1 MDEILATSNTLIV
14 AGSET
19 TATVLSATLYY
30 VTSHPQVLN
39 KLSEEIRSTFSSE
52 QEITILSVQDLH
64 YTLAVLDE
72 SMRMYPA
79 VPTGPPRLIAK
90 GGDVILGQFVPEDVS
105 DLFLSPLDVLAEI
118 GPLNYPNREADG
130 RLCVA
135 VASVP

>member
-1 MDEILATSNTLIV
+1 MDEVLATSNTLIV

-30 VTSHPQVLN
+30 LTSHPRVLN
-39 KLSEEIRSTFSSE
+39 KLAEEIRSSFASE
-52 QEITILSVQDLH
+52 QEITILSVQKLQ

-90 GGDVILGQFVPEDVS
+90 GGDSILKQFVPEDVS
-105 DLFLSPLDVLAEI
+105 DFFFPLGSSLELVQ
-118 GPLNYPNREADG
+118 
-130 RLCVA
+130 
-135 VASVP
+135 